1 MKPFTSP
8 AKWIADID
16 ADATAALIAAA
27 ADLAI
32 VLDKKGIVRDVAFQT
47 EALAEEF
54 AEADH
59 WIGRPWVETVTIESR
74 PKLAEMMQEATRGRR
89 GNGRQKHGAA
99 SEDDS
104 DQDGANGYSIPSI
117 RGRQINYP
125 GAHGADVPMMVSVVP
140 VGRSGRAIA
149 FARDLRSVAALQQRL
164 LDVQQS
170 LERDFVK
177 LRQIETRYRILFQM
191 SAEPVLV
198 LDARTRR
205 IVEANPAA
213 QSMLASRQKLV
224 GRDFAAMLEDGSRE
238 ALDSLLATVRAAGRA
253 DEVGLNLADGTNTR
267 VAAFLFRQGEDQ
279 FYLLRLAPEAA
290 TEIRR
295 ELTEAKAKLLK
306 LIERAPD
313 GFVVTGPD
321 GRLLAANTAF
331 LDMAQI
337 STEEQAVGESLD
349 RWLGRP
355 GVDLSVL
362 LGNLREHGS
371 VRLYP
376 TEIRDSYGGELGVE
390 ISAVTVMNGGK
401 PCFGFAIR
409 NVSRR
414 APAEVLPPVG
424 GRGVPR
430 SLEQISQLIGRV
442 SLKDIVREAT
452 DVIERLSIEAALNMT
467 GDNRASAAE
476 MLGLSRQ
483 SLYVKMRRYGLSQA
497 GSAGA

>member
-1 MKPFTSP
+1 M
-8 AKWIADID
+8 
-16 ADATAALIAAA
+16 
-27 ADLAI
+27 
-32 VLDKKGIVRDVAFQT
+32 
-47 EALAEEF
+47 
-54 AEADH
+54 
-59 WIGRPWVETVTIESR
+59 
-74 PKLAEMMQEATRGRR
+74 
-89 GNGRQKHGAA
+89 
-99 SEDDS
+99 
-104 DQDGANGYSIPSI
+104 
-117 RGRQINYP
+117 
-125 GAHGADVPMMVSVVP
+125 
-140 VGRSGRAIA
+140 
-149 FARDLRSVAALQQRL
+149 
-164 LDVQQS
+164 
-170 LERDFVK
+170 
-177 LRQIETRYRILFQM
+177 
-191 SAEPVLV
+191 LV
-198 LDARTRR
+198 LDARSRR

-213 QSMLASRQKLV
+213 QSMLASRHKLV
-224 GRDFAAMLEDGSRE
+224 GRDFAVLLEEASRE
-238 ALDSLLATVRAAGRA
+238 ALESLLATVRAAGRA
-253 DEVGLNLADGTNTR
+253 DEVGLHLADGTNTR

-279 FYLLRLAPEAA
+279 FYLLRMAPETA
-290 TEIRR
+290 TEVRR

-337 STEEQAVGESLD
+337 STEDQAVGESLD

-362 LGNLREHGS
+362 LANLREHGS

-414 APAEVLPPVG
+414 APAEILPPVG

-430 SLEQISQLIGRV
+430 SLEQISELIGRV

-452 DVIERLSIEAALNMT
+452 DVIERLSIEAALNLT

-483 SLYVKMRRYGLSQA
+483 SLYVKMRRYGLMQA
-497 GSAGA
+497 GPAGA